1 LSLNEKEMLRLD
13 SIHTFY
19 GKSHILQGISLVV
32 RPHECIAILGRNGAG
47 KTTTLKSIM
56 GLTPPRDGGVFF
68 KGQNISRLKPYEI
81 SRLGIALVPEDRQ
94 IFTTLTVN
102 ENLNISRQKDRSING
117 QWDMD
122 RVYDVFP
129 RLAERRNNRGHQLSG
144 GEQQML
150 TIARAL
156 MSNPELLLLD
166 EPSEGLAPL
175 IVETV
180 LNIIEEIKKEGL
192 TIIIVEQNVEAT
204 KLVAD
209 RYYILQQ
216 GLNVFEGSHEE
227 FWSQPKLKEDFLGV

>member
-1 LSLNEKEMLRLD
+1 M
-13 SIHTFY
+13 
-19 GKSHILQGISLVV
+19 
-32 RPHECIAILGRNGAG
+32 
-47 KTTTLKSIM
+47 
-56 GLTPPRDGGVFF
+56 
-68 KGQNISRLKPYEI
+68 
-81 SRLGIALVPEDRQ
+81 
-94 IFTTLTVN
+94 
-102 ENLNISRQKDRSING
+102 
-117 QWDMD
+117 
-122 RVYDVFP
+122 
-129 RLAERRNNRGHQLSG
+129 AERRNNRGHQLSG

-156 MSNPELLLLD
+156 MTNPDLLLLD

-204 KLVAD
+204 KVVAD

>member
-1 LSLNEKEMLRLD
+1 MSTNGNEMLRLD
-13 SIHTFY
+13 GIHTYY
-19 GKSHILQGISLVV
+19 GKSHILQGISLEV
-32 RPHECIAILGRNGAG
+32 RPHECVAILGRNGAG

-56 GLTPPRDGGVFF
+56 GLAPPRNGSVYF
-68 KGQNISRLKPYEI
+68 KGQDIGRRKPYEI

-94 IFTTLTVN
+94 IFTTLTVA
-102 ENLNISRQKDRSING
+102 ENLNISRQKNRSLG

-122 RVYDVFP
+122 RVYEVFP

-156 MSNPELLLLD
+156 MTNPDLLLLD

-180 LNIIEEIKKEGL
+180 LNIIEDIKKEGL

-204 KLVAD
+204 KVVAD

-216 GLNVFEGSHEE
+216 GLSVFEGSHEE